1 MVNSRK
7 AFTLIEILVVIAITG
22 VILTAAV
29 APIVLTVRNLRI
41 TEKDFGTREA
51 MWKSLSFIARDLR
64 QSLPG
69 PSGPSLK
76 LLHGERLGGGA
87 DDVVCFWSS
96 LSISYGMP
104 PGTVM
109 YRIISEKNQLPG
121 LYRVVFPS
129 LEPSRIDCREMPEKD
144 LQILIPYAESLR
156 ISVWDGEIWVDEY
169 EGPRPAG
176 VRFTLERRGE
186 VVEYV
191 DWIPR

>member
-1 MVNSRK
+1 MVKSRK

-22 VILTAAV
+22 VILTAAM

-64 QSLPG
+64 QSIPG

-76 LLHGERLGGGA
+76 LLHGERLGDGA
-87 DDVVCFWSS
+87 DDIVCFWSS
-96 LSISYGMP
+96 LPISHGMP
-104 PGTVM
+104 PGSVM
-109 YRIISEKNQLPG
+109 YRIISERNQLPG

-129 LEPSRIDCREMPEKD
+129 LEPAKIDCREMPEKD
-144 LQILIPYAESLR
+144 LQILIPYAESFS
-156 ISVWDGEIWVDEY
+156 ISVWDGETWVEEY